1 MIETI
6 QADILT
12 GVILTWNEEAN
23 IGRVLQQLDRLGKII
38 IIDSG
43 STDET
48 ITIIKSYSNTEIFY
62 RKFDTHA
69 NQWNYG
75 LSLCNSEWILS
86 LDADYILTQDFVEE
100 IVQFFKKQRLF
111 SI

>member
-12 GVILTWNEEAN
+12 GVILTWNEEEN

-48 ITIIKSYSNTEIFY
+48 HNNNKILFKY
-62 RKFDTHA
+62 R
-69 NQWNYG
+69 N
-75 LSLCNSEWILS
+75 IL
-86 LDADYILTQDFVEE
+86 QEV
-100 IVQFFKKQRLF
+100 
-111 SI
+111 